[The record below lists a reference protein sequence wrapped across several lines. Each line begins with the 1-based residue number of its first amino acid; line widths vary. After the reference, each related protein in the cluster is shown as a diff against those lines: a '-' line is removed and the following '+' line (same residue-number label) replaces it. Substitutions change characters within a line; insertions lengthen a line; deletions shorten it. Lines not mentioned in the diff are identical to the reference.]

1 MAHTGGRGVK
11 KSHWLN
17 ENGPILPSEQ
27 FFLTASLMS
36 VIEFIH
42 EEISTLF
49 HSEKFYGGVGG
60 GTGIVIIATTSKL
73 QV

>member
-1 MAHTGGRGVK
+1 
-11 KSHWLN
+11 
-17 ENGPILPSEQ
+17 
-27 FFLTASLMS
+27 MS

-49 HSEKFYGGVGG
+49 HSEKFSGGVGG
-60 GTGIVIIATTSKL
+60 GSGIVIIATTSKL